1 MLAACTKIEFA
12 TVRDAREISALS
24 RRYIEHGLRWH
35 YTPPVIRDLLQHR
48 SKNVVVARREHS
60 LVGFGIMTYRRD
72 TANLDL
78 LAVRKP
84 QRQRGVGRQI
94 LHWLEKVADTA
105 GIANIFVQV
114 RLSNTVAIRFYEK
127 LGYQAIA
134 EIPGYYQGREAA
146 AILCKGL
153 QPMTG
158 ALQATRIRIGDRTL
172 S

>member
-12 TVRDAREISALS
+12 TARDVHEISALS
-24 RRYIEHGLRWH
+24 RRYIEHGLHRR
-35 YTPPVIRDLLQHR
+35 YTPPVIRELLRHR
-48 SKNVVVARREHS
+48 SKNVVVARRERV

-84 QRQRGVGRQI
+84 HRQHGVGTQI

-105 GIANIFVQV
+105 GIVNIFVQV
-114 RLSNTVAIRFYEK
+114 RLSNSGAIRFYEK
-127 LGYQAIA
+127 LGYLAVA

-158 ALQATRIRIGDRTL
+158 VLQTHQIRVGGRIL